1 MSPGT
6 APVAPLN
13 QASGRKAAASAGTRG
28 RSSPSVSRRRFL
40 RAGALLGATG
50 LAGCIAGGTGPPV
63 SVLSAGSL
71 ATLFNETVGP
81 TFERETDYRYRGE
94 FHGSNTVMRIV
105 LEGQKQPDV
114 VVSADTSLLRESLYP
129 EYASWDVVFASN
141 AVVVV
146 YNPDTAVGAKLA
158 TGEPWYEVLRSAD
171 DDIARSDPD
180 LDPLGYR
187 TVQLFKLAED
197 YYEEPGLAAAL
208 REKLVIDPQES
219 HLLAAVETG
228 DRAAA
233 VAYENMAVDHDL
245 PFRRLPPALNF
256 ADPTRADH
264 YASATYT
271 TDAGK
276 TLEGTPIRY
285 TVTVPA
291 NAERASSGREFL
303 AFLLDTP
310 SMLREHGLVVTD
322 AFPRPHGDVPEEVLP

>member
-1 MSPGT
+1 MSE
-6 APVAPLN
+6 AKRV
-13 QASGRKAAASAGTRG
+13 RAGT
-28 RSSPSVSRRRFL
+28 SVTRRRVL
-40 RAGALLGATG
+40 GAGAALGLTG
-50 LAGCIAGGTGPPV
+50 LAGCIAGGTGPQV

-81 TFERETDYRYRGE
+81 TFETETDYRYRGE
-94 FHGSNTVMRIV
+94 FHGSNTVMRMV

-114 VVSADTSLLRESLYP
+114 VVSADAELLRETLYP
-129 EYASWDVVFASN
+129 DRASWDVVFASN

-146 YNPDTAVGAKLA
+146 YNPDTAVGARLDA
-158 TGEPWYEVLRSAD
+158 GEPWYEVLRSAD
-171 DDIARSDPD
+171 ADIARSDPD

-187 TVQLFKLAED
+187 TVQLFELAER
-197 YYEEPGLAAAL
+197 YYDEPGLAAAL

-245 PFRRLPPALNF
+245 PFRRLPPELNF

-276 TLEGTPIRY
+276 TIEGTPILY
-285 TVTVPA
+285 NVTVPES
-291 NAERASSGREFL
+291 AERPAAGRAFV
-303 AFLLDTP
+303 AFLLANP
-310 SMLREHGLVVTD
+310 SLLRENGLVVTD
-322 AFPRPHGDVPEEVLP
+322 AFPRPHGAVPEGVLS